1 MDSLNYYRSQAFGR
15 DCQRSVLKNQFPK
28 RVSPQIF
35 EFLGPS
41 STMNVKFLTFLDEM
55 WSTMLVGIL
64 RDQKSNYFHAKT
76 QNDLDHE
83 IATVP
88 PYH

>member
-1 MDSLNYYRSQAFGR
+1 
-15 DCQRSVLKNQFPK
+15 
-28 RVSPQIF
+28 
-35 EFLGPS
+35 
-41 STMNVKFLTFLDEM
+41 
-55 WSTMLVGIL
+55 MLVGIL

-88 PYH
+88 PYQRISDLFGLLDHYARFFQKKISSFGSISYQK